1 MSEELIYINGS
12 YQRPNSVK
20 KEVSKAVKELV
31 GLAPEEFDTMQE
43 LAEAVQENTKAI
55 QDNAEALQNVKIE
68 AEAPLEFKD
77 GEVKLNYDSGLQVID
92 KRLCLKKA
100 SFDHMGGVK
109 IGTGYYGDKGGI
121 ECTDSGRI
129 GLLPPS
135 QSNLGGIKTPKLHT
149 KTPPIKTTSDGS
161 YYQIETDVYGNAFV
175 RIPKTP
181 ESNVSVEIASLNTPG
196 LIKLGTDD
204 LDQHHFGLRT
214 KKDGNAYVN
223 LTDFVPYSVSSAD
236 STKYGGIKLGYSEN
250 ESNYAV
256 KLDSEGHA
264 YVDLSNFSAPE
275 SSGSVDTATID
286 KAGIVK
292 LGTGTIH
299 GETVPVSTDM
309 YGGLA
314 FAIASNL
321 YNDSGVLNIKIADN
335 LTPGVIKLGT
345 GDTITSGNGS
355 NYGLQY
361 SDYRGAYVTVP
372 TINAD
377 VATST
382 KPGIIKLFTDDYAN
396 ASNANFI
403 GIGANSNGQ
412 LVFKIGTGLQELSNG
427 AVSLKLDERYFTHNN
442 NNQFTLKIDNIKT
455 DLGL

>member
-68 AEAPLEFKD
+68 AAAPLEFKD

-135 QSNLGGIKTPKLHT
+135 QSNLGGIKTPKLHNN
-149 KTPPIKTTSDGS
+149 TPPIKTTSDGS

-181 ESNVSVEIASLNTPG
+181 ESNVSVKIASLNTPG

-264 YVDLSNFSAPE
+264 YVDLSNFSAPANIQVGPGLTFTYNTININYGDGLWIDTYGQLNVNDASYYNAGVVHLGMNKFYDNYSNAQPIGVFE
-275 SSGSVDTATID
+275 FNPGINGLGFPIGSGLIKEDNKLTMSLGSEFKFNSHDEIVLKIGSGLHYTNDAICVNTDQELFTWDGSTISLNID
-286 KAGIVK
+286 NLKTK
-292 LGTGTIH
+292 LG
-299 GETVPVSTDM
+299 
-309 YGGLA
+309 
-314 FAIASNL
+314 
-321 YNDSGVLNIKIADN
+321 
-335 LTPGVIKLGT
+335 
-345 GDTITSGNGS
+345 
-355 NYGLQY
+355 
-361 SDYRGAYVTVP
+361 
-372 TINAD
+372 
-377 VATST
+377 
-382 KPGIIKLFTDDYAN
+382 
-396 ASNANFI
+396 
-403 GIGANSNGQ
+403 
-412 LVFKIGTGLQELSNG
+412 LS
-427 AVSLKLDERYFTHNN
+427 
-442 NNQFTLKIDNIKT
+442 
-455 DLGL
+455 